1 MRLPL
6 KATLFRHR
14 TLVAALSATMLA
26 IAPAHAQATTQ
37 PAKAP
42 VSKSTAAPAVAAK
55 APATVAVV
63 QPPATKPAAKPAAA
77 TKAKHVLVDINHATL
92 DELKALPGVGDAYGS
107 KIIAGRPYT
116 SKKQLVSH
124 KVLDAK
130 LYKSIQGMI
139 VAKK

>member
-6 KATLFRHR
+6 VATLFRHR
-14 TLVAALSATMLA
+14 TILAALSATMLA
-26 IAPAHAQATTQ
+26 VAPAHAQVTTQ

-42 VSKSTAAPAVAAK
+42 VAKSTAAPVVPAK
-55 APATVAVV
+55 APATVAVT
-63 QPPATKPAAKPAAA
+63 QPPATKPVVKPATAL
-77 TKAKHVLVDINHATL
+77 KAKRVLVDINHATL

-116 SKKQLVSH
+116 SKNQLVSH